1 MRPRYLTALRPA
13 KHCRQLLV
21 GWKPVDGVP
30 HGLLTM
36 EIHHSKTEVE
46 SYRLQQ
52 VPKQFFNRL
61 LFEPNPEGT
70 MNQLLRMYLPE
81 G

>member
-1 MRPRYLTALRPA
+1 
-13 KHCRQLLV
+13 
-21 GWKPVDGVP
+21 
-30 HGLLTM
+30 M